1 MMKIFNSILLLVTL
15 VVASS
20 CDVDDDNT
28 NFHYETLEITDAKL
42 PEAFEYG
49 KLYTV
54 EFNYLRPT
62 NCHYYEGFDFQ
73 KTDKTERTIY
83 AIGAVL
89 DQTDCQELTEDN
101 IGTATFNFEV
111 RYNDPYTFKFY
122 SGDNEDGEKQYI
134 TIEVPVAQDS
144 TRTSGIKQ
152 ANIIKSSQY
161 N

>member
-1 MMKIFNSILLLVTL
+1 MKIFNSILLVVTL
-15 VVASS
+15 VMASS

-28 NFHYETLEITDAKL
+28 NFHYETLEITDALL

-49 KLYTV
+49 ELYTV
-54 EFNYLRPT
+54 EFKYLRPT

-89 DQTDCQELTEDN
+89 DQTGCKEFANDS
-101 IGTATFNFEV
+101 IGTASFNFEV
-111 RYNDPYTFKFY
+111 RYRDPYTFKFY

-134 TIEVPVAQDS
+134 TIEVPVVQDS
-144 TRTSGIKQ
+144 TRTSTIQKANTIKT
-152 ANIIKSSQY
+152 SQY